1 MRVFRYRLVLEYRK
15 LMTYVLLTETEIKSK
30 VIFLLGIKIIEIDA
44 SRFLENMRET
54 EMKRRKS

>member
-30 VIFLLGIKIIEIDA
+30 VIFLLRIKIIENDA

>member
-30 VIFLLGIKIIEIDA
+30 VIFLLRIKIIEIDA

>member
-1 MRVFRYRLVLEYRK
+1 
-15 LMTYVLLTETEIKSK
+15 MTYVLLTETEIKSK
-30 VIFLLGIKIIEIDA
+30 VIFLLRIKIIEIDA

>member
-30 VIFLLGIKIIEIDA
+30 VIFLLRIKIIESDA

>member
-30 VIFLLGIKIIEIDA
+30 VIFLLRIKIIEIYP